1 MAPAKPTQ
9 MFATAQLTTERLS
22 KASVFSASSFSSQT
36 SFSLVFRLFGG
47 SALGEGGRKGKAVG
61 EDASGSLV

>member
-1 MAPAKPTQ
+1 MAPAKPSQ
-9 MFATAQLTTERLS
+9 KFATAQLTTERLS

-36 SFSLVFRLFGG
+36 SFSLFFRLFGG
-47 SALGEGGRKGKAVG
+47 SALEEGGGKGKAVG

>member
-1 MAPAKPTQ
+1 MAPTKPTQ
-9 MFATAQLTTERLS
+9 MSATAQLTTERLS
-22 KASVFSASSFSSQT
+22 KASVFSASFSFKA
-36 SFSLVFRLFGG
+36 SFSLVFRFFGG